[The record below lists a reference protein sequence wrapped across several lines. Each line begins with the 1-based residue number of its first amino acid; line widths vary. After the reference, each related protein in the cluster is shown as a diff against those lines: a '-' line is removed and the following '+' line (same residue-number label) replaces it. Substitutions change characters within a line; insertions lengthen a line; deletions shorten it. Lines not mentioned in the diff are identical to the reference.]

1 MAENGLPALMHRRRI
16 QGLVCLEE
24 TKLSLKAFQ
33 PTQAYSQSPPTP
45 NDITQPPDQPQQP
58 QQTYVPVANGR
69 KRKADGAPSSRGV
82 ANLTPEQLAKKRAN
96 DREAQRAIRERTK
109 NQIESLERRIR
120 ELESQQPF
128 QELQNALRIKDHV
141 LQENEE
147 LKRRLASVAALVQP
161 WAAGAPGPGGA
172 VGGGAAVT
180 AQQSPLPLPTQSP
193 APYPQPGPVAYE
205 TPQAFPQHNLHPD
218 LRSTSQPSP
227 NTPGAAPAEYKS
239 PVPTSNGWSPAQ
251 APMYQQQL
259 APAAPTEYNQASDRR
274 AVNFIMNNER
284 QNNALIASPSRPPS
298 SLDQQQQQFVPIWRR
313 LPITTQ
319 PTCPLDKLLLDF
331 LADRR
336 QAAAQG
342 ASSATVVGPAYPS
355 ISSLLNPKRS
365 AKAHPLSQFF
375 TDIMTT
381 FPDLSTLPE
390 QVAVMFIMFLIMR
403 WHVEPT
409 QENYDRLPEWVRPT
423 RSQLEIAH
431 PVWADHLPWPA
442 MRDRIAQ
449 APPNTYPFESFF
461 VPFTTTLSLNWPYD
475 PSHVLLSLI
484 ALAAEDG
491 GELGINL
498 AFEDHLRNLDNWS
511 LGSSFRA
518 QYPDLA
524 EGVRIRD
531 P

>member
-1 MAENGLPALMHRRRI
+1 
-16 QGLVCLEE
+16 
-24 TKLSLKAFQ
+24 
-33 PTQAYSQSPPTP
+33 
-45 NDITQPPDQPQQP
+45 
-58 QQTYVPVANGR
+58 
-69 KRKADGAPSSRGV
+69 
-82 ANLTPEQLAKKRAN
+82 
-96 DREAQRAIRERTK
+96 
-109 NQIESLERRIR
+109 
-120 ELESQQPF
+120 
-128 QELQNALRIKDHV
+128 
-141 LQENEE
+141 
-147 LKRRLASVAALVQP
+147 
-161 WAAGAPGPGGA
+161 
-172 VGGGAAVT
+172 
-180 AQQSPLPLPTQSP
+180 
-193 APYPQPGPVAYE
+193 
-205 TPQAFPQHNLHPD
+205 
-218 LRSTSQPSP
+218 
-227 NTPGAAPAEYKS
+227 
-239 PVPTSNGWSPAQ
+239 
-251 APMYQQQL
+251 MYQQQL

-431 PVWADHLPWPA
+431 PVWADHLPWYVNLPVTASPPPPRITPSSHLSSSFPFSVNNNNNNTPSPSPTPTATELTRALPRRPA

-475 PSHVLLSLI
+475 PSHVLLVPTTHAPDQPGPAPSMSIESLI